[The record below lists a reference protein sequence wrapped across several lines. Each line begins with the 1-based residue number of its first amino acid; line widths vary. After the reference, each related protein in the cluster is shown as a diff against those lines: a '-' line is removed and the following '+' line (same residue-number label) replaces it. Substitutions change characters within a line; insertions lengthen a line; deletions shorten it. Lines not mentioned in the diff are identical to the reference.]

1 MSAVWQKLDQE
12 VAATPMPEFYQKK
25 MVIKQQ
31 TENQTF

>member
-1 MSAVWQKLDQE
+1 MSEVWRKLDEE

-25 MVIKQQ
+25 KVIKQQ